1 MEHATSNRHASRNP
15 RGPSYT
21 PVIAGIRLGGAI
33 PARTPYTGCMG
44 PPRPPR
50 DPERGNS
57 LLLALIVM
65 SALATLGSLTVVSMQ
80 SSIQMST
87 NDRAQ
92 TIAMYAAES
101 GAAVAMDFLRKSF
114 DASGTAPYNATTTWG
129 DYCTANNEA
138 PVDMSTVIS
147 SSDARPGDAAH
158 HNLFG
163 PDQNA
168 WFHIDILNNRDDPG
182 YGTNPPNCDND
193 GILIIRSTGHG
204 PGGSLAIIEWTVQRV
219 GYWGSVTPP
228 APAPALASPFQ
239 LPDGLDPGQGHNP
252 PSLSAR
258 PGWTPWLPQALDSKG
273 GGPAPENVGVVLL
286 GWRIVL

>member
-1 MEHATSNRHASRNP
+1 M
-15 RGPSYT
+15 GPS
-21 PVIAGIRLGGAI
+21 
-33 PARTPYTGCMG
+33 
-44 PPRPPR
+44 RPPR

-57 LLLALIVM
+57 LLLAMIVM

-101 GAAVAMDFLRKSF
+101 GAAVAMDFLRKDF
-114 DASGTAPYNATTTWG
+114 DASGLAFPGATSWSA
-129 DYCTANNEA
+129 YCTANN
-138 PVDMSTVIS
+138 VDLMDISTVIP
-147 SSDARPGDAAH
+147 SSDATPGDAAH
-158 HNLFG
+158 HNLFS

-182 YGTNPPNCDND
+182 YRTNPPNCDND

-204 PGGSLAIIEWTVQRV
+204 PQGSLAIIEWTVQRV
-219 GYWGSVTPP
+219 GFWASVPAATPP
-228 APAPALASPFQ
+228 LASGFLLPDERNNPPALTS
-239 LPDGLDPGQGHNP
+239 
-252 PSLSAR
+252 
-258 PGWTPWLPQALDSKG
+258 GWSWAPTRTTPTG
-273 GGPAPENVGVVLL
+273 MVLR

>member
-1 MEHATSNRHASRNP
+1 MR
-15 RGPSYT
+15 
-21 PVIAGIRLGGAI
+21 
-33 PARTPYTGCMG
+33 

-101 GAAVAMDFLRKSF
+101 GAAVAMDFLRKHF
-114 DASGTAPYNATTTWG
+114 DASGTAPFNGATSWSA
-129 DYCTANNEA
+129 YCTANNQNLMD
-138 PVDMSTVIS
+138 VSTVIG
-147 SSDARPGDAAH
+147 SSDARPGSTDPAH
-158 HNLFG
+158 PNLFD

-168 WFHIDILNNRDDPG
+168 WFHIDILNNRSDQS
-182 YGTNPPNCDND
+182 YGQNTPNCDTD

-204 PGGSLAIIEWTVQRV
+204 PQGSLAIVEWEVQRV
-219 GYWGSVTPP
+219 GFWGSKSMP
-228 APAPALASPFQ
+228 APLLASGFA
-239 LPDGLDPGQGHNP
+239 LPDPTDPDQPHNP
-252 PSLSAR
+252 PSLTGGWS
-258 PGWTPWLPQALDSKG
+258 WTPV
-273 GGPAPENVGVVLL
+273 PAPTPTSTSGMVLL
-286 GWRIVL
+286 GWRIVSL